1 MKRPD
6 IRRRI
11 AELFK
16 TCAILDCAFSRS
28 SCMAFVEQP
37 LLTKSARLYPRKRQ
51 LVMSVSVGPST
62 SSFPVSRL
70 AASPAF
76 AH

>member
-16 TCAILDCAFSRS
+16 TCAILVKCLFMQRLA
-28 SCMAFVEQP
+28 CIEQP
-37 LLTKSARLYPRKRQ
+37 WHPGPLIRVARCR
-51 LVMSVSVGPST
+51 T
-62 SSFPVSRL
+62 S
-70 AASPAF
+70 
-76 AH
+76 